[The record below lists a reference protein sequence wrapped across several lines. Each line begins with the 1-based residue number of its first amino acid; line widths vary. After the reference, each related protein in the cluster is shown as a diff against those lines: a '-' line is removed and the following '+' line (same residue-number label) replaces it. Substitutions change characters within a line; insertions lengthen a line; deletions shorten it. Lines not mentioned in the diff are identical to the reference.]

1 MRTLRWR
8 LTFWYGGMAAAILI
22 LLASILY
29 LSVRHSLISIREE
42 DVRDTAS
49 SASQILEE
57 TSSPRSA
64 VGKVRRRDVRTVW
77 AIGEVRRQDVY
88 VIIRDADGAVLAE
101 TPDAEEPPDNVPAD
115 AAYPGVLRDGR
126 YLVTTFDSEDVPGA
140 TGMVYSVLPAWDP
153 VLQRLLLIEAAAVAG
168 ALALIVGFGPRLAGR
183 ALRPLKSV
191 SNVAGELRRGRL
203 GSRVNLPEL
212 KSRRDEVGE
221 VARSF
226 DTMAESLE
234 RLFEAERESKETL
247 RRFAADASHELRTP
261 LTSIIGYLDVLDES
275 GDKDPVVRR
284 QVLRAIREEGERMA
298 RLVEDLLV
306 LARLDTQRKMHVEL
320 VDLVTLTR
328 ESTVNYSRRQVEF
341 AAPGLVVPV
350 LADREALRRVVSNL
364 LSNAIKHTP
373 PEQRILVSVDRE
385 GQEAVLRVADE
396 GVGIPEDALPHVFE
410 RFYRAESS
418 RAGEGTGLGLAI
430 VRETVE
436 ALEGRIEVESAPAT
450 GSTFT
455 VRLPLSERLPKKN
468 VPNQEKLSGKN

>member
-115 AAYPGVLRDGR
+115 AAYPGVLRDGH
-126 YLVTTFDSEDVPGA
+126 YLVTIFDSEDVPDA
-140 TGMVYSVLPAWDP
+140 TGVVYSVLPAWDP

>member
-115 AAYPGVLRDGR
+115 AAYPRVLWDRH
-126 YLVTTFDSEDVPGA
+126 YLVTTFDSEDVPDA
-140 TGMVYSVLPAWDP
+140 TGVVYSVLPAWDP

>member
-1 MRTLRWR
+1 
-8 LTFWYGGMAAAILI
+8 MAAAILI

-436 ALEGRIEVESAPAT
+436 ALEGRIEVESALAT